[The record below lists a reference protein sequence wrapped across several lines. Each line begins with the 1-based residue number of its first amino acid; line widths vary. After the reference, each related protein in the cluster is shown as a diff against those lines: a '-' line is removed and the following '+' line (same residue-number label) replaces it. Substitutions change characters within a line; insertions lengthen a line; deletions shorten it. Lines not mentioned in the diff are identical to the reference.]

1 MSYKII
7 LANGTELDDLELN
20 GNNFIAHYP
29 VTEDIFEHNLTPVE
43 IIDNDPDS
51 EKEFPSMVMT
61 GIHEYME
68 LIRIDHKNESDE
80 WWFILADIPE
90 AEIRY
95 ANLMSRVDYIAMMTD
110 VEFD

>member
-7 LANGTELDDLELN
+7 LADGSELDDLDIN
-20 GNNFIAHYP
+20 GTNFIAHYP
-29 VTEDIFEHNLTPVE
+29 VTKDIFEHNLTPVE

-51 EKEFPSMVMT
+51 ESSIPMLIHM

-68 LIRIDHKNESDE
+68 LVRIDHKEDLGE
-80 WWFILADIPE
+80 WWFILMDIPE
-90 AEIRY
+90 SEIRY